1 MTAPQPTYKERLAG
15 GLVGLLVGDALGV
28 PYEFRQARDIPPA
41 GLIEFVPPPQFDRAH
56 ASVPP
61 ATWSDDGAHAL
72 CLLASLFECGR
83 LDLDDLGARL
93 LAWYEHGYMAVD
105 GIVFD
110 VGLTCGAAIRAMRA
124 GTPAAQAG
132 PSGHY
137 DNGNGSLMRALPLA
151 LWHRGSDQSLVHD
164 AHQQSLP
171 THGHLRSQVCC
182 ALYCLWARRV
192 LAASGDAWGEA
203 VTSLRAIYASMPD
216 ALEELEWSLRPDD
229 APDGNGSGYVV
240 DALRSARMVQE
251 AATYEEVVRAAIALG
266 NDTDTTA
273 CIAGGIAG
281 LRFGIGAIP
290 ERWRTELRG
299 SELYQPLLD
308 KLLAATVD
316 AR

>member
-1 MTAPQPTYKERLAG
+1 MTVPQPGYQERLAG

-28 PYEFRQARDIPPA
+28 PYEFRHARDIPST
-41 GLIEFVPPPQFDRAH
+41 GLIDFVPPPQFDRAH

-61 ATWSDDGAHAL
+61 GTWSDDGAHAL
-72 CLLASLFECGR
+72 CLLASLLECGR

-110 VGLTCGAAIRAMRA
+110 VGLTCGAAMRAMRA
-124 GTPAAQAG
+124 GTPADQAG
-132 PSGHY
+132 PAGQY

-164 AHQQSLP
+164 AHRQSLP

-216 ALEELEWSLRPDD
+216 ALEELEWALRPDD
-229 APDGNGSGYVV
+229 APEGHGSGYVV

-251 AATYEEVVRAAIALG
+251 AARYEEVVRAAIALG

-281 LRFGIGAIP
+281 LRFGIDGIP
-290 ERWRTELRG
+290 ERWRNQLRG

-308 KLLAATVD
+308 KLLAAAEE